1 MGMVRCLFFIREL
14 ADQDDS
20 NCADA
25 DPMGTVYFSSP
36 LYRKNLHYRVVPK
49 PDKAVD
55 QIVVMKEYI
64 MEHHPNH
71 TGIIYCYS
79 VKVCAFAYFNFLYCH
94 LTDNGCV
101 GHP

>member
-1 MGMVRCLFFIREL
+1 MGMVRCLFLIKEL
-14 ADQDDS
+14 ADQDDF

-36 LYRKNLHYRVVPK
+36 LYRRNLHYRVVPK
-49 PDKAVD
+49 PDKAAD
-55 QIVVMKEYI
+55 QIVAMKEYI

-79 VKVCAFAYFNFLYCH
+79 VKVCAFAYFNFLYGH